1 MGINGLDA
9 DAWLMERGVIGE
21 LPEPGT
27 LTFCLGME
35 PPAWLPWRLPRHLV
49 ALRRALGGSPLPPVS
64 APPLPVYLLLC
75 DTLACQKRKCTQD
88 VKVYDV
94 ACRLLD
100 DGIQGVREEISKLRK
115 QLSLLG
121 QQEALDA
128 KLKAFS
134 EESSLQLKKGL
145 KDETTSLNEQ
155 LIKISQENQALQ
167 GQLAEALQLLRLTS
181 LSC

>member
-1 MGINGLDA
+1 M
-9 DAWLMERGVIGE
+9 
-21 LPEPGT
+21 
-27 LTFCLGME
+27 
-35 PPAWLPWRLPRHLV
+35 
-49 ALRRALGGSPLPPVS
+49 
-64 APPLPVYLLLC
+64 
-75 DTLACQKRKCTQD
+75 
-88 VKVYDV
+88 KVYDV

-121 QQEALDA
+121 QQETKALDA

-134 EESSLQLKKGL
+134 EERSLDLKKEL
-145 KDETTSLNEQ
+145 KEETKSLNEQ

-167 GQLAEALQLLRLTS
+167 GQLAEALQLLRLKS

>member
-1 MGINGLDA
+1 
-9 DAWLMERGVIGE
+9 
-21 LPEPGT
+21 
-27 LTFCLGME
+27 
-35 PPAWLPWRLPRHLV
+35 
-49 ALRRALGGSPLPPVS
+49 
-64 APPLPVYLLLC
+64 
-75 DTLACQKRKCTQD
+75 

-121 QQEALDA
+121 QQETKALDA

-134 EESSLQLKKGL
+134 EERSLELKKEL
-145 KDETTSLNEQ
+145 KEETKSLNEQ
-155 LIKISQENQALQ
+155 LMKISQENQALQ

>member
-1 MGINGLDA
+1 M
-9 DAWLMERGVIGE
+9 
-21 LPEPGT
+21 
-27 LTFCLGME
+27 
-35 PPAWLPWRLPRHLV
+35 
-49 ALRRALGGSPLPPVS
+49 
-64 APPLPVYLLLC
+64 
-75 DTLACQKRKCTQD
+75 
-88 VKVYDV
+88 KVYDV

-121 QQEALDA
+121 QQETKALDA

-134 EESSLQLKKGL
+134 EERSLELKKEL
-145 KDETTSLNEQ
+145 KEETKSLNEQ
-155 LIKISQENQALQ
+155 LMKISQENQALQ